1 MGATTQNVVGLK
13 YAATQKTQ
21 PLFSKNSTF
30 CLVQIAA
37 GTGILAIRAQKM
49 RQRSNLMPHCNIDQ
63 CSLPARSLLPTHLPV
78 PGWDASLSL
87 EEPMATDIDLHVGK
101 RLRRRRR
108 LLGLTQQEL
117 ASQVGVRFQQI
128 QKYECGANRIT
139 SGRLFD
145 ISCALNVKVQYFFD
159 GLTEQIGANVK
170 PANDTDELE
179 GDILSQKETLEL
191 VRAYYRLS
199 ERSRRRLLE
208 LAKAL
213 EMDAAEA
220 AS

>member
-1 MGATTQNVVGLK
+1 MRATTQNVVLPK
-13 YAATQKTQ
+13 YAAMQNLQ
-21 PLFSKNSTF
+21 PPECRNSEE
-30 CLVQIAA
+30 LAVNVSHIATDLPKIMVKMMQRTKQMLHRINA
-37 GTGILAIRAQKM
+37 LGTPLAPLRRNRPESGRLDRRAVK
-49 RQRSNLMPHCNIDQ
+49 
-63 CSLPARSLLPTHLPV
+63 
-78 PGWDASLSL
+78 
-87 EEPMATDIDLHVGK
+87 MATDIDLHVGK

-117 ASQVGVRFQQI
+117 AGQVGVRFQQI

-145 ISCALNVKVQYFFD
+145 LSRALNVKVQYFFD
-159 GLTEQIGANVK
+159 GLAEQLEAGVT
-170 PANDTDELE
+170 PANDTEGLE

-199 ERSRRRLLE
+199 ERPRRRLLE

-213 EMDAAEA
+213 ESDAADV